1 MDRST
6 GAAQVVAVA
15 IPGGPAVAAPMRS
28 HVVLDDGTRV
38 LVRPIT
44 PADLEPLRE
53 MHRRL
58 SPVSVSRRFFAA
70 LPELSHEQ
78 AERFTRVD
86 GVERA
91 ALVAVNEAGELIA
104 VVRYDRMAGT
114 ADAEVAVVV
123 QDSYQ
128 HHRLGT
134 TLLRLLTDHA
144 RACGIERF
152 LADVLLE
159 NGRMFAAFRDAG
171 LVGTTK
177 YEYGIGRVVLPL
189 PPPAVPADPTACA
202 AGTLP
207 LPVPM
212 AGA

>member
-1 MDRST
+1 MIST
-6 GAAQVVAVA
+6 
-15 IPGGPAVAAPMRS
+15 
-28 HVVLDDGTRV
+28 VVLADGTSV

-58 SPVSVSRRFFAA
+58 SPVSVSRRFFLA

-78 AERFTRVD
+78 AERVTHVD
-86 GVERA
+86 GVDRA
-91 ALVAVNEAGELIA
+91 AYVAVNDAGDLIA
-104 VVRYDRMAGT
+104 VVRYDRVAET
-114 ADAEVAVVV
+114 VEAEVAVVV
-123 QDSYQ
+123 QDAYQ

-134 TLLRLLTDHA
+134 ALLRLLTAHA

-177 YEYGIGRVVLPL
+177 YEYGVGRVVLPL
-189 PPPAVPADPTACA
+189 PPAPAADQGPTTYA
-202 AGTLP
+202 AGTFP
-207 LPVPM
+207 LPEPT
-212 AGA
+212 ARS